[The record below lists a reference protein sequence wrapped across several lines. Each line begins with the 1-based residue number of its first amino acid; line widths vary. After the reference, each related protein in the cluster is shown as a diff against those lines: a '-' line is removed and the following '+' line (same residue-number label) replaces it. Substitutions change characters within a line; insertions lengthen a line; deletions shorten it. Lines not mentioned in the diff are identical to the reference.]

1 MKRWIFC
8 IFVCLLGFLVI
19 SNQKIM
25 AQNCGNEDELCC
37 FADEK
42 YSCKDSSLVCVLRGS
57 ENVCV
62 RKNDVDG
69 NSVEGKCWC
78 EGSNNCK
85 IFNNFNY
92 CDVSKGQKAYCVY
105 AEEKKCGD
113 DLIKQGSSPWNTC
126 RCATPE
132 QAIND
137 KELSGYWKNY
147 KEGTCV
153 VGISQKGLNVKY
165 YMDHNYCGSNKIPAL
180 YECWIGGAMVPIC
193 NCVDQGY
200 SGKIGGCRPMSK
212 RYIIEKNGD
221 GKSIITQFLYGTNYK
236 LYCEGNDKNNP
247 TIQTSL
253 GCIPITTKG
262 FIAWLLPILFS
273 IAGAVAFLIMVG
285 GFISLS
291 TSEGDPKKMQAAKD
305 TITAAITGLL
315 ISLFAIFI
323 VRFIIAYVLKIPGA

>member
-1 MKRWIFC
+1 
-8 IFVCLLGFLVI
+8 
-19 SNQKIM
+19 M

-57 ENVCV
+57 ENVCMKV
-62 RKNDVDG
+62 GSGYEANTCMCGGKGWFNSKNCNLFEDG
-69 NSVEGKCWC
+69 
-78 EGSNNCK
+78 
-85 IFNNFNY
+85 NY
-92 CDVSKGQKAYCVY
+92 CDVSKGEKAYCVY
-105 AEEKKCGD
+105 KEDKKCGYD
-113 DLIKQGSSPWNTC
+113 INEDLYGTC

-137 KELSGYWKNY
+137 KELNGYWKNY
-147 KEGTCV
+147 KEGTCIL
-153 VGISQKGLNVKY
+153 GIVSKGTNVKY
-165 YMDHNYCGSNKIPAL
+165 YVNYNYCASNQEAKL
-180 YECWIGGAMVPIC
+180 YSCPSGGGYGGPTC
-193 NCVDQGY
+193 YCVEKGY
-200 SGKIGGCRPMSK
+200 TGDVKLGQNFLTSHTCTPLKSK
-212 RYIIEKNGD
+212 HIIEKPIEG
-221 GKSIITQFLYGTNYK
+221 GKSVINQLLYGTSYK

>member
-1 MKRWIFC
+1 
-8 IFVCLLGFLVI
+8 
-19 SNQKIM
+19 M
-25 AQNCGNEDELCC
+25 AQNCGNEDESCC
-37 FADEK
+37 FTDEK
-42 YSCKDSSLVCVLRGS
+42 YTCKDSSLICVLRGS
-57 ENVCV
+57 ENVCMKV
-62 RKNDVDG
+62 GSGYEANTCMCGGKGWFSKNCNLFEDG
-69 NSVEGKCWC
+69 
-78 EGSNNCK
+78 
-85 IFNNFNY
+85 NY
-92 CDVSKGQKAYCVY
+92 CDVSKGEKAYCVY
-105 AEEKKCGD
+105 KEDKKCGYD
-113 DLIKQGSSPWNTC
+113 INEDLYGTC

-137 KELSGYWKNY
+137 KELNGYWKNY

-153 VGISQKGLNVKY
+153 VGFVKKGLNEKY
-165 YMDHNYCGSNKIPAL
+165 YIDHNYCASNKEAKL
-180 YECWIGGAMVPIC
+180 YFLFTGNYFDVICECVEKGFTGNIKKGLNSYFPLVE
-193 NCVDQGY
+193 
-200 SGKIGGCRPMSK
+200 KH
-212 RYIIEKNGD
+212 IIEKPGE
-221 GKSIITQFLYGTNYK
+221 GGSSAITELLYGTNYK

>member
-1 MKRWIFC
+1 
-8 IFVCLLGFLVI
+8 
-19 SNQKIM
+19 M
-25 AQNCGNEDELCC
+25 AQNCGNEDEPCC
-37 FADEK
+37 FTDEK
-42 YSCKDSSLVCVLRGS
+42 YTCKDSSLICVLRGS
-57 ENVCV
+57 ENVCMKV
-62 RKNDVDG
+62 GSGYEANTCICGGKGWFNSKNCNLFEDG
-69 NSVEGKCWC
+69 
-78 EGSNNCK
+78 
-85 IFNNFNY
+85 NY
-92 CDVSKGQKAYCVY
+92 CDVSKGEKAYCVY
-105 AEEKKCGD
+105 NKDKKCGYD
-113 DLIKQGSSPWNTC
+113 INKELYGTC

-132 QAIND
+132 QASSD
-137 KELSGYWKNY
+137 KELNGYWKNY

-153 VGISQKGLNVKY
+153 VGFVRKGLNEKY
-165 YMDHNYCGSNKIPAL
+165 YIDHNYCKKGYEPRIYTKGTGYSLSYGDATAVCECVETGYEDPKFLVPDGSTLNPISSNKI
-180 YECWIGGAMVPIC
+180 
-193 NCVDQGY
+193 
-200 SGKIGGCRPMSK
+200 
-212 RYIIEKNGD
+212 IEKPIEG
-221 GKSIITQFLYGTNYK
+221 GRSAITQLLYGTNYK

-273 IAGAVAFLIMVG
+273 IAGTVAFLIMVG